1 MTDLSLPPLFK
12 SLPARGEPPF
22 ALACRMAQEG
32 CDAGLVVYELRP
44 DMLRAAI
51 VFAPEVPLSE
61 AAIMLPICGVGFQN
75 ALGAL
80 APPEVGVHLEWNG
93 NIRVNGG
100 IAGKLTMAA
109 HPATPEAQPDWL
121 VIGLELALWPAEE
134 DTGLTPDVTALFAEG
149 CADVEAPAL
158 LEAWT
163 RHALVWIHRWTEDG
177 ARPIHAEWS
186 GLAHGLK
193 EPLTF
198 GDASGTFIGVDENF
212 GMILQSDDGTTIIPL
227 TKILTEAS

>member
-1 MTDLSLPPLFK
+1 MTELSLPPLFQ
-12 SLPARGEPPF
+12 SMAAQGEPPF
-22 ALACRMAQEG
+22 ALACRLAREG
-32 CDAGLVVYELRP
+32 CDAGLVTYELRP
-44 DMLRAAI
+44 DILRAAI
-51 VFAPEVPLSE
+51 VFAPEVPLRE
-61 AAIMLPICGVGFQN
+61 AVIMLPICGVGFQN

-100 IAGKLTMAA
+100 IAGSLKMAA
-109 HPATPEAQPDWL
+109 HPDNPENEPDWL
-121 VIGLELALWPAEE
+121 VIGLELALWPAQE

-163 RHALVWIHRWTEDG
+163 RHSLVWINRWMHDG
-177 ARPIHAEWS
+177 ARPIHAEWN

-193 EPLTF
+193 EPATF
-198 GDASGTFIGVDENF
+198 GDDSGEFIGVDENF
-212 GMILQSDDGTTIIPL
+212 GMILQSKGGTTIIPL
-227 TKILTEAS
+227 TNLLTEVS

>member
-1 MTDLSLPPLFK
+1 MTGLSLPPLFQ
-12 SLPARGEPPF
+12 SMASQGEPPF
-22 ALACRMAQEG
+22 DLACRLAREG
-32 CDAGLVVYELRP
+32 CDAGLVTYELRP
-44 DMLRAAI
+44 DKLRGAI
-51 VFAPEVPLSE
+51 VFAPEVALRE
-61 AAIMLPICGVGFQN
+61 AAVMLPICGVGFQN

-100 IAGKLTMAA
+100 IAGALQMAA
-109 HPATPEAQPDWL
+109 LPNDPDTEPDWL

-163 RHALVWIHRWTEDG
+163 RHTLVWINRWLDDG
-177 ARPIHAEWS
+177 ARPIHAEWK

-193 EPLTF
+193 EQTTF
-198 GDASGTFIGVDENF
+198 GDNRGEFIGVDENF
-212 GMILQSDDGTTIIPL
+212 GMILQSEDSTTIIPL
-227 TKILTEAS
+227 TELLTEAP

>member
-1 MTDLSLPPLFK
+1 MTELSLPPLFQ
-12 SLPARGEPPF
+12 SMAAQGEPPF
-22 ALACRMAQEG
+22 ALACRLAREG
-32 CDAGLVVYELRP
+32 CDAGLVTYELRP
-44 DMLRAAI
+44 DILRAAI
-51 VFAPEVPLSE
+51 VFAPEVPLRE
-61 AAIMLPICGVGFQN
+61 AVIMLPICGVGFQN

-100 IAGKLTMAA
+100 IAGSLKMAA
-109 HPATPEAQPDWL
+109 HPDNPENEPDWL
-121 VIGLELALWPAEE
+121 VIGLELALWPAQE

-163 RHALVWIHRWTEDG
+163 RHSLVWINRWMHDG
-177 ARPIHAEWS
+177 ARPIHAEWN

-193 EPLTF
+193 EPTTF
-198 GDASGTFIGVDENF
+198 GDDSGEFIGVDENF
-212 GMILQSDDGTTIIPL
+212 GMILQSKGGTTIIPL
-227 TKILTEAS
+227 TNLLTEVS